1 MNDKQDKAVLTG
13 AELAERI
20 GAELHGDAGVS
31 IRGVNAIECAK
42 ADDICFVTSARHVR
56 LLADSEAAAVIVSE
70 KLEGVD
76 IVQLVVGNV
85 DAALIAVLHLFAPK
99 LTPMG
104 GIHQTAAI
112 EDSAILGSEVAVGCH
127 AYIGHNV
134 RIGEGTIISAG
145 CIVGENTTIG
155 SHCRLD
161 GNVVVYHDCRIGDAC
176 IIQANTTIG
185 SIGFGYSFIDGE
197 HRLIPHNG
205 GVVIEDCV
213 EIGANSCVDRA
224 KFGNTIIGAGSKID
238 NLVQIAHNVVIGKC
252 CVVAGQVG
260 ISGSCVLG
268 DGVVIG
274 GQAGMADHLSI
285 GAGAMVGGRGG
296 VTSDIP
302 AGAKVLGL
310 PAIDI
315 RDQLRIFALQ
325 RRLPEMA
332 RQLRKVSA
340 AVEKLEGRM
349 ADG

>member
-1 MNDKQDKAVLTG
+1 
-13 AELAERI
+13 
-20 GAELHGDAGVS
+20 
-31 IRGVNAIECAK
+31 
-42 ADDICFVTSARHVR
+42 
-56 LLADSEAAAVIVSE
+56 LLADSQAAAVIVSE

-76 IVQLVVGNV
+76 IVQLVVENV
-85 DAALIAVLHLFAPK
+85 DAALITALHLFAPK
-99 LTPMG
+99 LTPME
-104 GIHQTAAI
+104 GIHPTAVI
-112 EDSAILGSEVAVGCH
+112 EDSAVLGSGVAVGCH

-134 RIGEGTIISAG
+134 RIGEGTIISTG
-145 CIVGENTTIG
+145 CVVGESTTIG

-161 GNVVVYHDCRIGDAC
+161 GNVVVYHNCRIGDSC
-176 IIQANTTIG
+176 VIQANTTIG
-185 SIGFGYSFIDGE
+185 STGFGYSFIDGE

-205 GVVIEDCV
+205 GVVIGDCV

-260 ISGSCVLG
+260 LSGSCVLG

-296 VTSDIP
+296 VMGDIP
-302 AGAKVLGL
+302 AGAKVMGL
-310 PAIDI
+310 PAIDM
-315 RDQLRIFALQ
+315 REQLRIFALQ
-325 RRLPEMA
+325 RRLPDMA
-332 RQLRKVSA
+332 RQLREVAA